1 MEMSMPLLTVLLVD
15 HGGRQCDP
23 KEGDRMSQK
32 IANKGDGNQIAQFG
46 GDLNGTLNQING
58 TRTLASLTLPELGEE
73 YLLASSIVS
82 RERKSRLKTSAIAAL
97 VCLLCCGITVVMY
110 WLFGQPSLKEII
122 FSPAEGSKLELSM
135 NLTLAIPAIVAAF
148 SGAGAYGR
156 LMNPSEL
163 EVDRREHQRAAYMVA
178 RQRGL
183 SEREWYEVVEAAK
196 QS

>member
-1 MEMSMPLLTVLLVD
+1 
-15 HGGRQCDP
+15 
-23 KEGDRMSQK
+23 MSQK

-82 RERKSRLKTSAIAAL
+82 RERKSRLKISAIAAL

-110 WLFGQPSLKEII
+110 RLLGSPSLSEII
-122 FSPAEGSKLELSM
+122 FSLNNGSKLELSM
-135 NLTLAIPAIVAAF
+135 NVTLAVLPIGAAI
-148 SGAGAYGR
+148 SGVSAYSR
-156 LMNPSEL
+156 VMNPSEL
-163 EVDRREHQRAAYMVA
+163 EVDRQQHRRNAYMVA

-183 SEREWYEVVEAAK
+183 SEREWYKVVEAAK

>member
-1 MEMSMPLLTVLLVD
+1 
-15 HGGRQCDP
+15 
-23 KEGDRMSQK
+23 MSQK
-32 IANKGDGNQIAQFG
+32 IANNGDGNQIAQFG

-73 YLLASSIVS
+73 YLLADSIVS
-82 RERKSRLKTSAIAAL
+82 REWKSRLKASAIAAL

-110 WLFGQPSLKEII
+110 WLFGQPSLKEIV

-135 NLTLAIPAIVAAF
+135 NLTLVIPAIAAAL

-156 LMNPSEL
+156 LKNPSEL
-163 EVDRREHQRAAYMVA
+163 EVDRQEHRRAAYMVA

-183 SEREWYEVVEAAK
+183 SEREWYKVVEAAK
-196 QS
+196 QR

>member
-1 MEMSMPLLTVLLVD
+1 
-15 HGGRQCDP
+15 
-23 KEGDRMSQK
+23 MSQK

-110 WLFGQPSLKEII
+110 RLLGSPSLSEII
-122 FSPAEGSKLELSM
+122 FSLNSGSKLELSM
-135 NLTLAIPAIVAAF
+135 NVTLAVLPIGAAI
-148 SGAGAYGR
+148 SGVSAYSR
-156 LMNPSEL
+156 VINPSEL
-163 EVDRREHQRAAYMVA
+163 EVDRQQHRRNAYMVA

-183 SEREWYEVVEAAK
+183 TERDWYKVVEAAK

>member
-1 MEMSMPLLTVLLVD
+1 
-15 HGGRQCDP
+15 
-23 KEGDRMSQK
+23 MSQK

-110 WLFGQPSLKEII
+110 RLLGSPSLSEVI
-122 FSPAEGSKLELSM
+122 FSLNNGSKLELSM
-135 NLTLAIPAIVAAF
+135 NVTLAVLPIGAAI
-148 SGAGAYGR
+148 SGVSAYSR
-156 LMNPSEL
+156 VINPSEL
-163 EVDRREHQRAAYMVA
+163 EVDRQQHRRNAYMVA

-183 SEREWYEVVEAAK
+183 SEREWYKVVEATK

>member
-1 MEMSMPLLTVLLVD
+1 
-15 HGGRQCDP
+15 
-23 KEGDRMSQK
+23 MSQK

-110 WLFGQPSLKEII
+110 RLLGSPSLSEII
-122 FSPAEGSKLELSM
+122 FSLNSGSKLELIM
-135 NLTLAIPAIVAAF
+135 NVTLAVLPIGAAI
-148 SGAGAYGR
+148 SGVSAYSR
-156 LMNPSEL
+156 VINPSEL
-163 EVDRREHQRAAYMVA
+163 EVDRQQHRRNAYMVA

-183 SEREWYEVVEAAK
+183 TERDWYKVVEAAK

>member
-1 MEMSMPLLTVLLVD
+1 
-15 HGGRQCDP
+15 
-23 KEGDRMSQK
+23 MSQK

-82 RERKSRLKTSAIAAL
+82 RERKSGLKISAIAAL

-110 WLFGQPSLKEII
+110 RLLGSPSLSEII
-122 FSPAEGSKLELSM
+122 FSLNNGSKLELSM
-135 NLTLAIPAIVAAF
+135 NVTLAVLPIGAAI
-148 SGAGAYGR
+148 SGVSAYSR
-156 LMNPSEL
+156 VMNPSEL
-163 EVDRREHQRAAYMVA
+163 EVDRQQHRRNAYMVA

-183 SEREWYEVVEAAK
+183 SEREWYKVVEAAK

>member
-1 MEMSMPLLTVLLVD
+1 
-15 HGGRQCDP
+15 
-23 KEGDRMSQK
+23 MSQK

-110 WLFGQPSLKEII
+110 RLLGSPSLSEII
-122 FSPAEGSKLELSM
+122 FSLNSGSKLELSI
-135 NLTLAIPAIVAAF
+135 NVTLAVLPIGAAI
-148 SGAGAYGR
+148 SGVSAYSR
-156 LMNPSEL
+156 VINPSEL
-163 EVDRREHQRAAYMVA
+163 EVDRQQHRRNAYMVA

-183 SEREWYEVVEAAK
+183 TERDWYKVVEAAK

>member
-1 MEMSMPLLTVLLVD
+1 
-15 HGGRQCDP
+15 
-23 KEGDRMSQK
+23 MSQI

-46 GDLNGTLNQING
+46 GDLNG

-110 WLFGQPSLKEII
+110 RLLGSPSLSEII
-122 FSPAEGSKLELSM
+122 FSLNNGSKLELGM
-135 NLTLAIPAIVAAF
+135 NVTLAVCPIGAVI
-148 SGAGAYGR
+148 SGVSAYSSM
-156 LMNPSEL
+156 MNPSEL
-163 EVDRREHQRAAYMVA
+163 EVDRKEHRRAAFMAA

-183 SEREWYEVVEAAK
+183 TERDWYKVVEAAK

>member
-1 MEMSMPLLTVLLVD
+1 
-15 HGGRQCDP
+15 
-23 KEGDRMSQK
+23 MSQK

-110 WLFGQPSLKEII
+110 RLLGSPSLSEVI
-122 FSPAEGSKLELSM
+122 FSLNNGSKLELSM
-135 NLTLAIPAIVAAF
+135 NVTLAVLPIGAAI
-148 SGAGAYGR
+148 SGVSAYSR
-156 LMNPSEL
+156 VINPSEL
-163 EVDRREHQRAAYMVA
+163 EVDRQQHRRNAYMVA

-183 SEREWYEVVEAAK
+183 SEREWYKVVEAAK
-196 QS
+196 QR

>member
-1 MEMSMPLLTVLLVD
+1 
-15 HGGRQCDP
+15 
-23 KEGDRMSQK
+23 MSQK

-110 WLFGQPSLKEII
+110 RLLGSPSLSEII
-122 FSPAEGSKLELSM
+122 FSLNSGSKLELSM
-135 NLTLAIPAIVAAF
+135 HVTLAVLPIGAAI
-148 SGAGAYGR
+148 SGVSAYSR
-156 LMNPSEL
+156 VINPSEL
-163 EVDRREHQRAAYMVA
+163 EVDRQQHRRNAYMVA

-183 SEREWYEVVEAAK
+183 TERDWYKVVEAAK

>member
-1 MEMSMPLLTVLLVD
+1 
-15 HGGRQCDP
+15 
-23 KEGDRMSQK
+23 MSQK

-82 RERKSRLKTSAIAAL
+82 RERKSRLKISAIAAL

-110 WLFGQPSLKEII
+110 RLLGSPSLSEII
-122 FSPAEGSKLELSM
+122 FSVNNGSKLELSM
-135 NLTLAIPAIVAAF
+135 NVTLAVLPIGAAI
-148 SGAGAYGR
+148 SGVSAYSR
-156 LMNPSEL
+156 VMNPSEL
-163 EVDRREHQRAAYMVA
+163 EVDRQQHRRNAYMVA

-183 SEREWYEVVEAAK
+183 SEREWYKVVEAAK

>member
-1 MEMSMPLLTVLLVD
+1 
-15 HGGRQCDP
+15 
-23 KEGDRMSQK
+23 MSQK

-110 WLFGQPSLKEII
+110 RLLGSPSLSEVI
-122 FSPAEGSKLELSM
+122 FSLNNGSKLELSI
-135 NLTLAIPAIVAAF
+135 NVTLAVLPIGAAI
-148 SGAGAYGR
+148 SGVSAYSR
-156 LMNPSEL
+156 VINPSEL
-163 EVDRREHQRAAYMVA
+163 EVDRQQHRRNAYMVA

-183 SEREWYEVVEAAK
+183 SEREWHKVVEAAK
-196 QS
+196 RS